1 MNEIEQDLC
10 TAIDMWNE
18 RVSLLIASR
27 EFQHEIIKKK
37 ISAEIRAIRRCKRDV
52 KIILEKIRA
61 GNK

>member
-1 MNEIEQDLC
+1 MSEIEQDIC
-10 TAIDMWNE
+10 TIIARWDE
-18 RVSLLIASR
+18 RISLLIATR

-52 KIILEKIRA
+52 KVILEKIKV